1 MTLGFV
7 QLGALTSPSGAV
19 PAGFADESLEERE
32 VLALFGMPE
41 DAESEAARRILDCLD
56 RSVVGPCGL
65 AESCAELAERLM
77 VMRLHRRPVSEN
89 LSDQRF
95 RPDTHFVVGELAG
108 RVQMTVVAH
117 DLGQVLDE
125 VAAERDVQ
133 DLAAAA
139 HG

>member
-7 QLGALTSPSGAV
+7 QLGALTGPSGAV
-19 PAGFADESLEERE
+19 MAGFADESLEERE

-41 DAESEAARRILDCLD
+41 DAESETLRRILDGLN
-56 RSVVGPCGL
+56 RSVAGPCGL
-65 AESCAELAERLM
+65 AKSCAEPTECLM
-77 VMRLHRRPVSEN
+77 VMRLDRCPVSEN
-89 LSDQRF
+89 PTDQGF
-95 RPDTHFVVGELAG
+95 RPDTHLVVGELAG